1 MIYLTNDRLD
11 QAVYLDL
18 HGTASRRFRSGREN
32 HFYGLLGNGVNE
44 TAVTVKNRCDGTEI
58 IFGRGELFRF
68 VEERMIRRLI
78 GEVILEM
85 SLQKH

>member
-1 MIYLTNDRLD
+1 
-11 QAVYLDL
+11 
-18 HGTASRRFRSGREN
+18 
-32 HFYGLLGNGVNE
+32 VNE